1 MNVSQSAIF
10 AWRGV
15 TANKSRSVL
24 TMLMVLIGVASVI
37 ILVAVGTGASA
48 SVSSTLNSLGTN
60 TLTVSTDPDGGGLFD
75 GTEAPPLPGGGGG
88 GGSGDGIG
96 DDEAEAR
103 ADTLEND
110 ERGTRIRPARLT
122 LEDAEALADPRQAP
136 DVLAVAPVVSP
147 IAVTATF
154 RGASHTVGTM
164 TGSTPSYLEI
174 NNDSVSAGRAFG
186 AADYAAHTRVAV
198 LGVTV
203 AKELAGRDGS
213 GVLGQTVDLNGD
225 AFTVVGLLTAKGNT
239 GPLDADD
246 RVLAPATAVQ
256 DTISGYESLS
266 SISIKATSAETV
278 DAAQEQVESI
288 LDRRHGTTAA
298 TRDFTVSSS
307 ASFIEA
313 AASITGIFTLLLGAI
328 AAISLLVGGIGV
340 MNIMLVTV
348 TERTREIGIR
358 KAIGAGRGDIV
369 GQFLIEAIMLSMLG
383 GLAGITVGILVAQIE
398 VGGFALLVAPYS
410 VVLAFGVAIAVGLIF
425 GLYPAL
431 RAARLKPVDALRYE

>member
-1 MNVSQSAIF
+1 MNVTQSAVF

-15 TANKSRSVL
+15 TANKSRSAL

-60 TLTVSTDPDGGGLFD
+60 TLTVSTDTSGGGVF
-75 GTEAPPLPGGGGG
+75 GGAEPPLPGA
-88 GGSGDGIG
+88 G
-96 DDEAEAR
+96 DDTGEAEATQTP
-103 ADTLEND
+103 AEGDPSTGSEQA
-110 ERGTRIRPARLT
+110 GTRIRPATLT

-147 IAVTATF
+147 AAVTATF
-154 RGASHTVGTM
+154 RGASHTVGTT
-164 TGSTPSYLEI
+164 TGSTAAYLEI
-174 NNDSVSAGRAFG
+174 NNDSIAAGRTFG
-186 AADYAAHTRVAV
+186 ASDYAAHSRVAV

-203 AKELAGRDGS
+203 AEELAGGNGAGILD
-213 GVLGQTVDLNGD
+213 QTIDLNGK
-225 AFTVVGLLTAKGNT
+225 AFTVIGILTAKGTT
-239 GPLDADD
+239 GPQDSDD

-256 DTISGYESLS
+256 DTISGYESLT

-278 DAAQEQVESI
+278 DAAQGQVESI
-288 LDRRHGTTAA
+288 LDSRHGTTSA
-298 TRDFTVSSS
+298 TRDFDVSSS

-313 AASITGIFTLLLGAI
+313 ASSITGVFTLLLGAI

-358 KAIGAGRGDIV
+358 KAIGAGRGDII
-369 GQFLIEAIMLSMLG
+369 GQFLIEAIMLSMFG
-383 GLAGITVGILVAQIE
+383 GIAGITIGILVSQVE
-398 VGGFALLVAPYS
+398 VGGFRLIVAPYS
-410 VVLAFGVAIAVGLIF
+410 VVLAFSFAVAVGLIF